1 VSRRIEP
8 WKAIVERV
16 QRRTG
21 GGVSWGGGKGE
32 RGGRTEKHVLE
43 YDRLLGE
50 PAKVD
55 VAPAGGIGVGGGLAA
70 LDACPGEVD
79 VEEEEEDAEADDGG
93 L

>member
-1 VSRRIEP
+1 VL
-8 WKAIVERV
+8 VV
-16 QRRTG
+16 GMG
-21 GGVSWGGGKGE
+21 GWDGRGMGAGRGKG
-32 RGGRTEKHVLE
+32 GPRTEEHVLE

-93 L
+93 LWPPGTH

>member
-1 VSRRIEP
+1 
-8 WKAIVERV
+8 
-16 QRRTG
+16 
-21 GGVSWGGGKGE
+21 
-32 RGGRTEKHVLE
+32 LE

-50 PAKVD
+50 PTKVD
-55 VAPAGGIGVGGGLAA
+55 VAPTRGIGVGGGLAA